1 MTGHVQDRWHRV
13 VDGKRV
19 RTAEYGRGLRWR
31 ARWMDVA
38 GKEHSKSFES
48 KADAQLHLAAL
59 NTDMARGSFVDPD
72 RGKVKFGEFA
82 ESWYASHA
90 PVVKPKT
97 ALSYRNLLDSLV
109 LPEFAAFPLTAIE
122 HVSVARWVAD
132 LRTRGLSAS
141 RVRQAHIVLGMVL
154 DMAVADRR
162 VIRNEARGVKK
173 PKMPA
178 RKRHHYLSHG
188 ELQALARAAGEYKPL
203 VLLLGYGGL
212 RWGEATALRV
222 SDLDVSR
229 RRLRV
234 ERAYSDVGGRLI
246 LGETKTSQGREVPLP
261 GFVVGELLPLTQK
274 DPNELLFNG
283 PKGGPVR
290 LDYWRRRV
298 FDPACEVCEISNLTP
313 HGLRHT
319 AASLAV
325 AAGASVKAVQRM
337 LGHQSAAMTLDVYA
351 DLFEQD
357 LDAVA
362 EALDLAASRDLGHAP
377 GAVVDLS
384 EFVSG
389 KE

>member
-13 VDGKRV
+13 VDGRRV
-19 RTAEYGRGLRWR
+19 RTNEYGRGLRWR

-38 GKEHSKSFES
+38 GKEHSKSFEH
-48 KADAQLHLAAL
+48 KADAELHIAAL

-82 ESWYASHA
+82 ESWYGSHA

-109 LPEFAAFPLTAIE
+109 LPEFGALPLTAID

-178 RKRHHYLSHG
+178 RKRHHYLTHG
-188 ELQALARAAGEYKPL
+188 ELQALARASGEYRPL

-222 SDLDVSR
+222 GDLDISR

-234 ERAYSDVGGRLI
+234 ERAFSDVGGRLI
-246 LGETKTSQGREVPLP
+246 LGETKTHRGREVALP
-261 GFVVGELLPLTQK
+261 GFVVGELLPLTNR
-274 DPNELLFNG
+274 DASELLFLG
-283 PKGGPVR
+283 PKGGPLR
-290 LDYWRRRV
+290 MDYWRRQV
-298 FDPACEVCEISNLTP
+298 FNRACDACGITNLTP

-357 LDAVA
+357 LDNVA
-362 EALDLAASRDLGHAP
+362 NALDEAATRDLGMRPIAE
-377 GAVVDLS
+377 VVELS
-384 EFVSG
+384 GFGE
-389 KE
+389 